1 MSQTPL
7 VPHTLFKVDCTHRKP
22 LESGRDANV
31 YTFLQQARA
40 LGRASCPC
48 KCVARAP
55 GAPHLVNNLRSQ
67 KSMDSAASISF
78 PSAWATTKRPLR
90 QIMREARINRQESG
104 SGLNSPFTT
113 RRKSPRAPLNVEHS
127 DVLLRGTTEA
137 LHVPVIALHSKL
149 LLLPVSS
156 LFLIFSRLSLSP

>member
-1 MSQTPL
+1 MYTLSSSKPEPWAAPV
-7 VPHTLFKVDCTHRKP
+7 VPV
-22 LESGRDANV
+22 SV
-31 YTFLQQARA
+31 LQEHQ
-40 LGRASCPC
+40 
-48 KCVARAP
+48 
-55 GAPHLVNNLRSQ
+55 APHLVNNLRSQ
-67 KSMDSAASISF
+67 DYRFRRIDFF
-78 PSAWATTKRPLR
+78 PSTWATTKRPLR

-156 LFLIFSRLSLSP
+156 LFLLFSRLSLSP